1 MVSYLVFS
9 SGTYLMHVSAREPS
23 PIRGSFER
31 VKVGDVGYVRKGRF
45 HLLFSA
51 GREPGNMGPGANTP
65 RTFEPLTIG
74 KTIYN
79 QSRPPGYLYPGVAE
93 ETRPGP
99 AESVDTNPCA
109 LSVKSIL
116 PRAHALMR

>member
-1 MVSYLVFS
+1 
-9 SGTYLMHVSAREPS
+9 MHVSAREPS

-31 VKVGDVGYVRKGRF
+31 VKVGDVGYVRRGRF

-51 GREPGNMGPGANTP
+51 GCKPANMGPGVNALP
-65 RTFEPLTIG
+65 TFEPLTIG
-74 KTIYN
+74 NTIYS
-79 QSRPPGYLYPGVAE
+79 QPRPPGYLYTGVSR

-99 AESVDTNPCA
+99 TESVDTVPCV
-109 LSVKSIL
+109 LSVKSVL

>member
-1 MVSYLVFS
+1 MVSYLVSS

-23 PIRGSFER
+23 PIRGSFGR
-31 VKVGDVGYVRKGRF
+31 VNVGDVGYVRRGRF

-51 GREPGNMGPGANTP
+51 GCKPANMGRGVNA
-65 RTFEPLTIG
+65 FEPLTIG
-74 KTIYN
+74 STIYS
-79 QSRPPGYLYPGVAE
+79 QPRPPGYLYTGVAR

-99 AESVDTNPCA
+99 IESVDTDPCV
-109 LSVKSIL
+109 LPVKSIL